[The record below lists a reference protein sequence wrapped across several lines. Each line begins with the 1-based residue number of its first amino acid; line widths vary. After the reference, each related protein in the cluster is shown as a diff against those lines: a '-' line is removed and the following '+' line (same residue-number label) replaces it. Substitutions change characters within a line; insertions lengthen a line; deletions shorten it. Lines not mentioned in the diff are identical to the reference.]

1 MEYKVWFNYILFRL
15 GLRKVLPSQIINSV
29 KVLENNEELVEID
42 DSKIIISTKSPYLR
56 ESVNLKIEQI
66 ASDLEKDGYKIKI
79 LDAYRSYDKQKQSW
93 EKRLKETRLEYP
105 NVSEEELERLTK
117 FKVAKPTKENG
128 GHQTGGAI
136 DITLT
141 TIDGKELDMGTK
153 YGEHNNKTRMNAE
166 GLTEEQL
173 KNRKILLEKMKEY
186 GFVNFP
192 REWWH
197 YCYGDKMWAAYSNK
211 KTCMYGYVEPKVKVR
226 ELKK

>member
-1 MEYKVWFNYILFRL
+1 VWLNYGLFRL
-15 GLRKVLPSQIINSV
+15 GVRKVLPASIINSV
-29 KVLENNEELVEID
+29 NVKDNNEKLVKIND
-42 DSKIIISTKSPYLR
+42 TKIIVSTKSPYLR

-66 ASDLEKDGYKIKI
+66 ASDLEKEGYKIKI

-117 FKVAKPTKENG
+117 LKEEKPTKENG

-141 TIDGKELDMGTK
+141 TLEGKELDMGTK
-153 YGEHNNKTRMNAE
+153 YGEHNDKTRMNTS

-173 KNRKILLEKMKEY
+173 KNRKILFDKMKEY

-197 YCYGDKMWAAYSNK
+197 YCYGDKMWAAYSKK
-211 KTCMYGYVEPKVKVR
+211 KTCIYGYVELNEKDK
-226 ELKK
+226 EIL